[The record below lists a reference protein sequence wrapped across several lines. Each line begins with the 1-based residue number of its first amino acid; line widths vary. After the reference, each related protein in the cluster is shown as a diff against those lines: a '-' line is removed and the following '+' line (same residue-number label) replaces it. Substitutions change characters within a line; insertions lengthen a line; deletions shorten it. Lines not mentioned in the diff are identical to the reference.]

1 MEKDEQ
7 IKETETEIAQL
18 KAELIVCTNAIKKC
32 KDSEESKRLLE
43 EKEEIQGD
51 IDDAEND
58 LKILNTVFEDEQEQ
72 EPEPEQT
79 EELKQVN
86 NQ

>member
-58 LKILNTVFEDEQEQ
+58 LKILNEIVEET
-72 EPEPEQT
+72 EPEPTEPT

>member
-58 LKILNTVFEDEQEQ
+58 LKILNEIVEET
-72 EPEPEQT
+72 EPEQT